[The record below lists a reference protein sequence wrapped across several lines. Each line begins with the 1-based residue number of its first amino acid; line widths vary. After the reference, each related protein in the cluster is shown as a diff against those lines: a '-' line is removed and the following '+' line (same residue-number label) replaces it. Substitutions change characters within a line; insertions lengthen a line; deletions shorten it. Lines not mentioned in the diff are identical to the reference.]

1 MSSYDDIMALNKK
14 IEESPKSMGCFVLFM
29 KSIAVLIILMGIMLC
44 LIKPISGILAI
55 IFGILI
61 LLLFRTKNKNLNS
74 NNLIP
79 NVSDDN
85 THSEFEFTETDKNG
99 KSLLKIY
106 DINVT
111 GVMHNQDG
119 VDPQTIIPQLYEG
132 EQIILEADPE
142 NIYDKNAVK
151 VKTVHGQQIGWLPQ
165 GDNLQI
171 DIANRLNSGQT
182 VYARVKKGYWLD
194 NYPGKVGIIIDVARY
209 SKR

>member
-85 THSEFEFTETDKNG
+85 THSEFEFPETDKNG

-111 GVMHNQDG
+111 GVMHNQD
-119 VDPQTIIPQLYEG
+119 G

>member
-85 THSEFEFTETDKNG
+85 THSEFEFPETDKNG

-111 GVMHNQDG
+111 GVMHKQDG
-119 VDPQTIIPQLYEG
+119 VDPQTIIPQLYLKP
-132 EQIILEADPE
+132 IRK
-142 NIYDKNAVK
+142 IYMTKMQLKSKQYTD
-151 VKTVHGQQIGWLPQ
+151 
-165 GDNLQI
+165 
-171 DIANRLNSGQT
+171 NRLVGC
-182 VYARVKKGYWLD
+182 R
-194 NYPGKVGIIIDVARY
+194 KVIICKLI
-209 SKR
+209 